1 MCSELWTRG
10 RARRLEKIWFVPG
23 MLGGR
28 LGWLPSRE
36 CVGEEQ
42 EVLEAALGP
51 VRPQTLVCEASV
63 GLGFDL
69 RWGAISKFAAG

>member
-1 MCSELWTRG
+1 M
-10 RARRLEKIWFVPG
+10 EKIWFVPG

-42 EVLEAALGP
+42 EVREAVLGP
-51 VRPQTLVCEASV
+51 VRPQMLVCEASV

-69 RWGAISKFAAG
+69 RWGAIGKFAAG